1 MFRANIALKLK
12 PPASKIT
19 KARWAGCIFFVIARS
34 EICDHCPAQSEGVAI
49 FSFYNLYIAR
59 TQRSRLR
66 AKIALEN
73 NCIQLMSFINMHSII
88 AGG

>member
-34 EICDHCPAQSEGVAI
+34 EICDHCPEQSEGVAI

-66 AKIALEN
+66 VKIALEN
-73 NCIQLMSFINMHSII
+73 NCIRSSPVVKTTGYGKH
-88 AGG
+88 